1 VTIRYVQMNAEQVE
15 LYKVLKFESLVHSGG
30 LARHVIEE
38 GEVCVNGEVEKRK
51 RRKIVSGDL
60 IEFDGH
66 EIQMIGCKTVKP
78 T

>member
-1 VTIRYVQMNAEQVE
+1 MAIRYVQMNTEQVE

-30 LARHVIEE
+30 LAKHVIDE
-38 GEVCVNGEVEKRK
+38 GEVCVNGEIEKRK

-66 EIQMIGCKTVKP
+66 EIQMIGCQS
-78 T
+78 